1 MRGVCAPATPRKE
14 KLGRKSSA
22 TMSTTGRG
30 RRNSARAATAAT
42 TIDATRALR
51 AAKDSASARGLTRAD
66 ETRDGEID
74 VDARV
79 RQGAR
84 RHGASLREANAL
96 RGRD

>member
-42 TIDATRALR
+42 TIDAKTIAMFVFATTLLLPQ
-51 AAKDSASARGLTRAD
+51 K
-66 ETRDGEID
+66 
-74 VDARV
+74 
-79 RQGAR
+79 QF
-84 RHGASLREANAL
+84 
-96 RGRD
+96 